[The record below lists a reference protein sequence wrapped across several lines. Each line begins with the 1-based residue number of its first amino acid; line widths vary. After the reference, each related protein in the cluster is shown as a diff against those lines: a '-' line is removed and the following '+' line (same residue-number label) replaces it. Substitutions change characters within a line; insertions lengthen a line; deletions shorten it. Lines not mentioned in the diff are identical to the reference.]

1 MRQTIIYL
9 FLSLVLMQNS
19 SRLGVLIWFDV
30 NQSAIAQTRCENR
43 FQPKARCN
51 GHCVLAKRLKAI
63 DQREKQSAQQ
73 AQLPEIQ
80 WFISAFQLVY
90 TFNTTDN
97 LSNTKVGMSADYAR
111 YPAPEHPIYHPPN
124 C

>member
-9 FLSLVLMQNS
+9 FLSLVLLQNS

-30 NQSAIAQTRCENR
+30 NQTAIAQTLCENR
-43 FQPKARCN
+43 FQPKAHCN

-73 AQLPEIQ
+73 AQQPEIH
-80 WFISAFQLVY
+80 WFVSTFQIAYL
-90 TFNTTDN
+90 FNPTYS
-97 LSNTKVGMSADYAR
+97 LSNSRVSILANYVR
-111 YPAPEHPIYHPPN
+111 YPAPEHPIFHPPN
-124 C
+124 G